1 MSVVLKVKKAPTQ
14 PGVYLM
20 KSKEDKII
28 YIGKAKNLRNRLK
41 SYFQSKDHTARIQ
54 TLVNRIHDIQ
64 WILTDTELEALIL
77 ECTLIKKHKPRYNVH
92 LRDDKSYPYL
102 RISVQEKWPQ
112 ISIVRKPKRDA
123 AHYFGPYTSAYSI
136 REVLRLLTKVF
147 PIRDCS
153 KAKFSNRSRPCLSYD
168 MGICTAPCVGYV
180 SEQDYRK
187 TVNDLILF
195 LKGKNKK
202 PTQFFEGQMK
212 NLAREERFE
221 EAARLRD
228 RLFAIQD
235 LLEKQKMVSLSQKN
249 QDVIGMVR
257 FENDIDISI
266 LFIRM
271 GRLLGKKT
279 FTFSNLIES
288 DPVFLEKFLTQYYE
302 EEFIPDEII
311 VPQVPKDKVLLE
323 KFLGQIKKVPIK
335 IIWPQKGGNKSIL
348 DLAIQNAKA
357 THIGR
362 RAMKPSAVEISKSEA
377 VLKMLQQR
385 FHLKNDP
392 YRMECFDI
400 SNIQG
405 TYAVGSRVTF
415 MAGQPD
421 KNLYRRYKIQSVK
434 GPDDFAMMVE
444 VLARR
449 FQGKDKDTLPDL
461 LVIDGGKGQLS
472 VALRVLKDL
481 EIENVDVFALAKEKT
496 FKSQKGKMIE
506 KREERVYLPGQK
518 NPIVLRQNS
527 PILYLLQRLRDEAH
541 RFAITYHKKLRQK
554 GFIPR

>member
-1 MSVVLKVKKAPTQ
+1 M
-14 PGVYLM
+14 
-20 KSKEDKII
+20 
-28 YIGKAKNLRNRLK
+28 
-41 SYFQSKDHTARIQ
+41 H
-54 TLVNRIHDIQ
+54 
-64 WILTDTELEALIL
+64 
-77 ECTLIKKHKPRYNVH
+77 
-92 LRDDKSYPYL
+92 
-102 RISVQEKWPQ
+102 
-112 ISIVRKPKRDA
+112 
-123 AHYFGPYTSAYSI
+123 
-136 REVLRLLTKVF
+136 
-147 PIRDCS
+147 
-153 KAKFSNRSRPCLSYD
+153 
-168 MGICTAPCVGYV
+168 
-180 SEQDYRK
+180 
-187 TVNDLILF
+187 
-195 LKGKNKK
+195 
-202 PTQFFEGQMK
+202 
-212 NLAREERFE
+212 
-221 EAARLRD
+221 
-228 RLFAIQD
+228 
-235 LLEKQKMVSLSQKN
+235 
-249 QDVIGMVR
+249 
-257 FENDIDISI
+257 
-266 LFIRM
+266 
-271 GRLLGKKT
+271 
-279 FTFSNLIES
+279 
-288 DPVFLEKFLTQYYE
+288 
-302 EEFIPDEII
+302 
-311 VPQVPKDKVLLE
+311 
-323 KFLGQIKKVPIK
+323 IK